1 MTRNKFQLR
10 HILSY
15 SHFIFAETKLHME
28 KLNLQHHEMNLF
40 ENGGSYINCKRI
52 YFSYYKKIPNLKVI
66 KNINEIL
73 FYKWLDINQ
82 TSKIIKIHSSQTYN
96 TKKKKMRGVNTIY
109 LLQDEIM
116 IDIEDGH
123 VVIAHQEEQEDAALQ
138 IIYQLKKIIKRQK
151 TTHEF
156 CLISFSPHGLHTYE
170 IDLKKPKLDL
180 QKHYNDDI
188 MMMHNSILKY
198 LRQNNKSGL
207 ILFHGVPGTGKST
220 YIRYLIHQLK
230 KKVIFMPP
238 NFAKSLEAPEVT
250 RLLIENA
257 NTIFVI
263 EDAEDLLVSRDQF
276 KNSSISMLLNLTDG
290 LLGESL
296 GIQIIATF
304 NTHVSNIDKAL
315 LRKGRLIGLYEFK
328 PLSIEKSKILL
339 TENGVTNT
347 DIKQPMTLAYIYNT
361 EQNEFTYNTNKR
373 KSIGF
378 ASGVN

>member
-1 MTRNKFQLR
+1 
-10 HILSY
+10 
-15 SHFIFAETKLHME
+15 ME
-28 KLNLQHHEMNLF
+28 NLALQHHEMNLF

-52 YFSYYKKIPNLKVI
+52 YFSYYKKIPSLKTI
-66 KNINEIL
+66 RKINETL
-73 FYKWLDINQ
+73 FYKWLDATYGNEILQ
-82 TSKIIKIHSSQTYN
+82 KHSAQIY
-96 TKKKKMRGVNTIY
+96 TKRKKRIDAVNTIY
-109 LLQDEIM
+109 FLTNEIM
-116 IDIEDGH
+116 IDLECGDL
-123 VVIAHQEEQEDAALQ
+123 VIAHQEKQEEEALQ
-138 IIYQLKKIIKRQK
+138 IIQQLKKFINRDK
-151 TTHEF
+151 TKHEF
-156 CLISFSPHGLHTYE
+156 CLISSSSHGLHTYE

-180 QKHYNDDI
+180 KKHYNDDI
-188 MMMHNSILKY
+188 EAMHITTLKS
-198 LRQNNKSGL
+198 LRQKDKSGL
-207 ILFHGVPGTGKST
+207 ILLHGVPGTGKST

-257 NTIFVI
+257 NTVFVI

-304 NTHVSNIDKAL
+304 NTHISNIDKAL

-328 PLSIEKSKILL
+328 PLSILKSKNLL
-339 TENGVTNT
+339 EENGVSDAVVNH
-347 DIKQPMTLAYIYNT
+347 PMTLADIYNN
-361 EQNEFTYNTNKR
+361 EQNEFTHPTNKR
-373 KSIGF
+373 ASIGF

>member
-1 MTRNKFQLR
+1 
-10 HILSY
+10 
-15 SHFIFAETKLHME
+15 ME
-28 KLNLQHHEMNLF
+28 NLALQHLEMNLF

-52 YFSYYKKIPNLKVI
+52 YFSYYKKIPNIKVI
-66 KNINEIL
+66 KNINETL
-73 FYKWLDINQ
+73 FNKWLDSNFGSEILK
-82 TSKIIKIHSSQTYN
+82 THSSQTYSA
-96 TKKKKMRGVNTIY
+96 KKKGMRSVNTIY
-109 LLQDEIM
+109 FLTNELM
-116 IDIEDGH
+116 IDIEDGY
-123 VVIAHQEEQEDAALQ
+123 VVLAHQEDQEAAAVQ
-138 IIYQLKKIIKRQK
+138 IIQQLKKIIRRQK
-151 TTHEF
+151 TKHEF
-156 CLISFSPHGLHTYE
+156 CLISSSSHGLHTYE

-180 QKHYNDDI
+180 KKHYNDDI
-188 MMMHNSILKY
+188 EGMHITTLKC

-207 ILFHGVPGTGKST
+207 ILLHGVPGTGKST

-257 NTIFVI
+257 NTVFVI

-304 NTHVSNIDKAL
+304 NTHISNIDKAL

-328 PLSIEKSKILL
+328 ALSIDKSKKLL
-339 TENGVTNT
+339 EENGIINT
-347 DIKQPMTLAYIYNT
+347 EIKQPMTLADIYNT
-361 EQNEFTYNTNKR
+361 EQNEFTINTNKR
-373 KSIGF
+373 ASIGF
-378 ASGVN
+378 ASGMN